1 MKNRSE
7 AFLPGL
13 VLVSLLVG
21 CAPSRQPIQPDI
33 YQLEANEARDLVAAG
48 RHESAARLYVQLIA
62 RATEPARNH
71 FRYLA
76 AESFYRAGR
85 IEAARKQADATKIR
99 KLSPTARSL
108 LTLLYG
114 NIFLAQGQPEKTLAR
129 LRSLWLSDMAG
140 DLRLDYHRQ
149 QAKALSM
156 TAKHLESAQHYILA
170 EGLTRDANQ
179 IAQGHDAIIE
189 ELSAASIDSL
199 QQSTDFKPKT
209 LRGWVALTLI
219 LRRPSGQAEFN
230 KQTLDWKLTFPNHPA
245 NASETVTRLGNAIR
259 KKDQGQSAGAETRSL
274 DPSFEFAEY
283 MRRAK
288 ISALLGNQVASA
300 RNYILAETLS
310 SEPAKTNQIQSEIV
324 DQLSKLSRTKL
335 LRMQTDPADTLSGWM
350 ALTLILKES
359 HLDQLELDQQLQAW
373 ALKYPG
379 HPANV
384 QQFGS
389 DSRPD
394 QGGSDRND
402 AIGVILPLSGPYQKA
417 GEAIRQGILIARRYN
432 QDSVPVRFYNS
443 DLTESS
449 KLYRHIADEG
459 ASMVIGPLN
468 KKALAELVT
477 DNRLTIPVL
486 ALNQIPDLSAHNLYQ
501 FGLNPE
507 DEVEQVVN
515 RAWFKGYHRALVL
528 APANEQGQRLTSF
541 FSKRWSQLG
550 GDIIRSQTYSP
561 KVTEYGSPVKQLL
574 GIKEDPEAQDSDTP
588 YPELEEGRI
597 RTDFIFLIATPSQA
611 RLIKSMLDYFNAG
624 KLTVYSTSKVYS
636 GHENPVEDRDLSG
649 LIFCDIPW
657 LFESKTLAGDAPSL
671 DTVLENWLGPATHF
685 IRLTAL
691 GFDAYNLL
699 PHLPRLQSDRN
710 ESYSG
715 VTGGLSLTAN
725 KQVHRQLVCAEFK
738 NGRPVLQRLSPT
750 LH

>member
-13 VLVSLLVG
+13 VLISLLVG
-21 CAPSRQPIQPDI
+21 CVPSRQPIQPNT
-33 YQLEANEARDLVAAG
+33 YQLEASEARDLIAAG
-48 RHESAARLYVQLIA
+48 RHESAARLYAQLVA
-62 RATEPARNH
+62 RTAEPIRSH

-85 IEAARKQADATKIR
+85 IGAARKHADAVKPR

-114 NIFLAQGQPEKTLAR
+114 NIFLAQRQPEKTLGR

-156 TAKHLESAQHYILA
+156 TANHIESARQYILA

-179 IAQGHDAIIE
+179 IVQGHDKIIE
-189 ELSAASIDSL
+189 ELSAASVDSL
-199 QQSTDFKPKT
+199 QQSTNFKLKA

-219 LRRPSGQAEFN
+219 LRRPSGQANFN
-230 KQTLDWKLTFPNHPA
+230 KQILDWKLTFPNHPA

-259 KKDQGQSAGAETRSL
+259 KKDQGQSADAETRSL

-283 MRRAK
+283 MRQAK

-300 RNYILAETLS
+300 RNYILAETLLP
-310 SEPAKTNQIQSEIV
+310 EPSKTNQIQSLIV
-324 DQLSKLSRTKL
+324 DQLSKLPRTKL
-335 LRMQTDPADTLSGWM
+335 LRMQTDSADTLSGWM

-359 HLDQLELDQQLQAW
+359 HLDQLERDQQFQAW
-373 ALKYPG
+373 ALKYPR
-379 HPANV
+379 HPANI
-384 QQFGS
+384 QRLGS
-389 DSRPD
+389 NSKSDP
-394 QGGSDRND
+394 GSLDRND

-443 DLTESS
+443 DLTDSS
-449 KLYRHIADEG
+449 KLYRHVVDEG
-459 ASMVIGPLN
+459 ASMMIGPLN
-468 KKALAELVT
+468 KKTLAELVT

-486 ALNQIPDLSAHNLYQ
+486 ALNQIPDFSAKNLYQ

-515 RAWFKGYHRALVL
+515 RAWFRGYHRALVL
-528 APANEQGQRLTSF
+528 TPDNEQGQRLASV
-541 FSKRWSQLG
+541 FSQRWSQLG
-550 GDIIRSQTYSP
+550 GDIIHSQTYSP
-561 KVTEYGSPVKQLL
+561 KVTEYGPPVKRLL
-574 GIKEDPEAQDSDTP
+574 GIKEDPKAQDSEIP

-597 RTDFIFLIATPSQA
+597 RTDFIFLVATPPQA
-611 RLIKSMLDYFNAG
+611 RLIKSMLNYFNAG

-636 GHENPVEDRDLSG
+636 GHENPIEDRDLSG
-649 LIFCDIPW
+649 LVFCDIPW
-657 LFESKTLAGDAPSL
+657 LFESETLDAPSL
-671 DTVLENWLGPATHF
+671 GTVLENWQGPSTHF

-710 ESYSG
+710 EAYSG

-725 KQVHRQLVCAEFK
+725 KHVRRQLVCAEFK
-738 NGRPVLQRLSPT
+738 NGHPVLQRLSPA
-750 LH
+750 LR